1 MLPKIVRSEVSRE
14 PALKAWGVENY
25 ERILSEV
32 YDTPEYK
39 QMMTEQLEQAL
50 VQNKAMM
57 EMYSQQGTIEDP
69 AVEPA
74 VEPTTGD
81 EVVSWD
87 VTADVAPVEPT
98 ADPAASTSELS
109 QN

>member
-1 MLPKIVRSEVSRE
+1 
-14 PALKAWGVENY
+14 
-25 ERILSEV
+25 
-32 YDTPEYK
+32 
-39 QMMTEQLEQAL
+39 MMTEQLEQAL

-81 EVVSWD
+81 EVVS
-87 VTADVAPVEPT
+87 
-98 ADPAASTSELS
+98 
-109 QN
+109 